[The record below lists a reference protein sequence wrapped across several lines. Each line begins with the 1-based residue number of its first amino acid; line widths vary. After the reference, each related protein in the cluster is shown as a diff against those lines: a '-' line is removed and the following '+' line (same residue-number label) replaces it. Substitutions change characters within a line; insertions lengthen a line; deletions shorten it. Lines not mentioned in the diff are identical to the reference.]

1 LPDKTCSPM
10 AILKEWIGLDKKLS
24 LVSPCLRSGNKGRLL
39 LFNTVNYS
47 FFGGRYNCVDGKS
60 LC

>member
-1 LPDKTCSPM
+1 M
-10 AILKEWIGLDKKLS
+10 AILKKWTRQK
-24 LVSPCLRSGNKGRLL
+24 SGIKGRLL

-47 FFGGRYNCVDGKS
+47 FFGGGYNHVHGKS